1 MIFFRPRSYFLLH
14 HLKKGTTNQYI
25 RPLDKTKTD
34 EIKLEC
40 YLYENIWAFCFKTK
54 KETN

>member
-40 YLYENIWAFCFKTK
+40 YLYENIWVFCFKTK